1 MKILIVEDNIHLV
14 KSLTN
19 LLKKEGIAYENTQ
32 SEYEAIELVKQ
43 DVFDIVLLDIGLA
56 DGNGFNVIKAIRKS
70 KNAILILV
78 ISSLSEVEQRVKG
91 LNLGAD
97 DYLVKPFENTE
108 LLARINALSRRLR
121 TINKEHTLSFKNLI
135 LNTKTCTAYRENIE
149 IELRKKEFLIL
160 EYLLQ
165 NTGIVLSREKLM
177 DRVWGTETDIDS
189 NKIDVHVKNLRKKVD
204 APFKEGYIK
213 TVRGLGYVIR

>member
-70 KNAILILV
+70 KNDILILV

-97 DYLVKPFENTE
+97 DYLVKPFENTQ

-121 TINKEHTLSFKNLI
+121 TIKKEHTL
-135 LNTKTCTAYRENIE
+135 
-149 IELRKKEFLIL
+149 
-160 EYLLQ
+160 
-165 NTGIVLSREKLM
+165 
-177 DRVWGTETDIDS
+177 
-189 NKIDVHVKNLRKKVD
+189 
-204 APFKEGYIK
+204 
-213 TVRGLGYVIR
+213 